1 MACGLLLSAVY
12 VPPMPGFPAPDAGD
26 KKFNSRPVTPI
37 SLHLHCNH
45 VVVALTSNE
54 LIRLLTTTYVEN
66 QCDGLFLPLIDNL
79 GVKLLVPRIVAA
91 IENR

>member
-1 MACGLLLSAVY
+1 VWLSLVERC
-12 VPPMPGFPAPDAGD
+12 VRDAEVAGS
-26 KKFNSRPVTPI
+26 NPVTPI
-37 SLHLHCNH
+37 SLHSHCNH